1 MTEITPLLHSRLAGI
16 PAEGPFEVDLLVRVQ
31 APDAPEIQSTPRM
44 PLHLAIVLDR
54 SGSMSGGPLR
64 EACRCA
70 AAILDRMGP
79 QDRLA
84 LVAYDDRVKLLRP
97 CTPLHDK
104 EETRQR
110 LARLQTG
117 GCTDLH
123 QGWAAGVAELNK
135 VHQLGVISRVLLLSD
150 GQANA
155 GITDPDEL
163 AKYCVEA
170 QLAGVS
176 TSTYGLGRD
185 FGENLMTGMAKHGQG
200 RSYFGESAE
209 DLMDPFMEEFDLL
222 SNLVARR
229 LTVSLK
235 TLPGVR
241 VIQRNGYLPSGEGAW
256 SLPDLPY
263 AGEAWALFRLEG
275 QASDLTAWAVDG
287 TLALAQVEIQWQD
300 PDGKPLALPSMPVR
314 LPLLPSTAYSALPED
329 ELVARRLGEIRTA
342 EFQEQAHRA
351 AMEGDWA
358 RVQVLLDEL
367 KAISGD
373 NSWSRSMVEELES
386 LMEEGKRDVFTKELR
401 FSSSMGSTRI
411 SAKDESDD
419 FMMPTS
425 SYLRR
430 KPRQGK
436 PKPSDL
442 GDEPKL

>member
-1 MTEITPLLHSRLAGI
+1 MTEITTLLQTRHAGI
-16 PAEGPFEVDLLVRVQ
+16 PAEGPFQVDLLVRIQ
-31 APDAPEIQSTPRM
+31 APDAPEAQSAPRM
-44 PLHLAIVLDR
+44 PLHLAVVLDR
-54 SGSMSGGPLR
+54 SGSMSGGPLQ

-84 LVAYDDRVKLLRP
+84 LVAYDHRAQLLRP
-97 CTPLHDK
+97 CTPLNDK
-104 EETRQR
+104 EETRR
-110 LARLQTG
+110 LLASLHTG
-117 GCTDLH
+117 GNTNLH
-123 QGWAAGVAELNK
+123 QGWATGVAELNK
-135 VHQLGVISRVLLLSD
+135 AHQTGVISRVLLLSD

-229 LTVSLK
+229 LTVSLN

-241 VIQRNGYLPSGEGAW
+241 VIQCNGYLPCGDGAW
-256 SLPDLPY
+256 ALPDLPY
-263 AGEAWALFRLEG
+263 QGEAWALFTLEG
-275 QASDLTAWAVDG
+275 QASDLMAWAADG
-287 TLALAQVEIQWQD
+287 SLALAQVEIQWQD
-300 PDGKPLALPSMPVR
+300 SDGKPFAIVPMPVR
-314 LPLLPSTAYSALPED
+314 LPLLPSTDYSALPDD
-329 ELVARRLGEIRTA
+329 ELVARRVGEIRTA
-342 EFQEQAHRA
+342 ELQGQAHRA

-373 NSWSRSMVEELES
+373 NPWSRSMVEELES

-411 SAKDESDD
+411 SAKDETSD

-436 PKPSDL
+436 PRLSDP
-442 GDEPKL
+442 GDEPKP